1 MTLPTYAPPV
11 LRRATDWVLAWI
23 ARLAT
28 RMAFRSVEV
37 EGFGAVRRGTP
48 TLVVANHFN
57 GFVDPVVVVAALRRL
72 PRFLAKA
79 TLWKIAVVRPLL
91 ALAGLVAVERP
102 EDGKGVD
109 GNAGAFVKAEHALA
123 EGGVVAIFPEGTT
136 HDEPRLVRVRTGAAR
151 IALGAH
157 HAGVR
162 GLQILPVGLTFEDKL
177 ALRSRVLVRAGTP
190 IDLDAALAAGPGAS
204 DAAPDDRATVE
215 HLTEAIAAALRS
227 VAPDYDSQREHGACS
242 AAADVAL
249 RTDATKAPAVVPLA
263 QREALARRLGA
274 APAPAR
280 GAVVDALAGYV
291 LDLDLADVT
300 DDQLMPR
307 PSIRRVLVR
316 LLTTAVQVVLLAVFA
331 LVGVLVNLIPAAVV
345 AIAGAAVREPVT
357 KGTVRLL
364 VGFVV
369 FPTAWI
375 VFSLTDRFAGW
386 VDVILVLVF
395 SPLCGF
401 AAVYLVDKVRVL
413 WDAFRAWRVVTNRR
427 ARLDDL
433 LTTRA
438 ALVAQVHDATR

>member
-1 MTLPTYAPPV
+1 V
-11 LRRATDWVLAWI
+11 LRRAVDWMLAWV

-37 EGFGAVRRGTP
+37 EGFGSVPRGTP
-48 TLVVANHFN
+48 VLVVANHFN

-79 TLWKIAVVRPLL
+79 TLWKVWVVRPLL

-109 GNAGAFVKAEHALA
+109 GNTRAFARAEQALGR
-123 EGGVVAIFPEGTT
+123 GGVVAIFPEGTT

-157 HAGVR
+157 EAGVR
-162 GLQILPVGLTFEDKL
+162 GLRILPVGLTFEDKL

-190 IDLDAALAAGPGAS
+190 IDLDVILAAGGAS
-204 DAAPDDRATVE
+204 PDDRAAVDS
-215 HLTEAIAAALRS
+215 LTEAIAAALRS
-227 VAPDYDSQREHGACS
+227 VAPDYDSRREHGACS

-249 RTDATKAPAVVPLA
+249 RTDAAKAPAVVPLA
-263 QREALARRLGA
+263 SREALARSLAA
-274 APAPAR
+274 APAPVR
-280 GAVVDALAGYV
+280 GGVVDALAGYV

-300 DDQLMPR
+300 DEQLMPP
-307 PSIRRVLVR
+307 PSIRRVLLR
-316 LLTTAVQVVLLAVFA
+316 LFTTAVQVVVLSVFA
-331 LVGVLVNLIPAAVV
+331 LIGLIVNLVPATLVAV
-345 AIAGAAVREPVT
+345 AGAAVREPVT

-364 VGFVV
+364 VGLVV
-369 FPTAWI
+369 FPVAWI
-375 VFSLTDRFAGW
+375 VFALTDELDGW
-386 VDVILVLVF
+386 VDAIIVLVL
-395 SPLCGF
+395 SPVCGL

-433 LTTRA
+433 LATRA
-438 ALVAQVHDATR
+438 ALVARVRAATT